1 MYVSLLDIWVQPK
14 RFCINTIDPVSEPS
28 VDRGAEIPVRS
39 PSDDL
44 FNLFV
49 ILDDLYHYGQVLF
62 FPVNVYSFGINNFQK
77 VKIFRSILIFLNYSC
92 HFQHFLLN
100 FASHSSENCVLL
112 PPPHLSL
119 AMETTFPF
127 ALIYNW
133 KREIIENGISP
144 GFFFKLL
151 SI

>member
-1 MYVSLLDIWVQPK
+1 MI
-14 RFCINTIDPVSEPS
+14 CTIT
-28 VDRGAEIPVRS
+28 GK
-39 PSDDL
+39 
-44 FNLFV
+44 F
-49 ILDDLYHYGQVLF
+49 YF

-92 HFQHFLLN
+92 HFHHFLLN

-144 GFFFKLL
+144 GFFFQSIEHITGHRSISSKTSRDLFLVIHL
-151 SI
+151 STS